1 MAVTHVNKDSFAQEV
16 LGSAKPV
23 VVDFW
28 ATWCGPCRMMGPV
41 LEELAEAQDAVRIC
55 KLNTDE
61 NIDLALQY
69 KIDAIPA
76 LVAFEGGQEVAR
88 SVGYQPKEALTAWL
102 QDIGF
107 LA

>member
-1 MAVTHVNKDSFAQEV
+1 MAVTHVNKDTFAQEV
-16 LGSAKPV
+16 LQSTKPV
-23 VVDFW
+23 IVDFW
-28 ATWCGPCRMMGPV
+28 APWCGPCKMMSPV
-41 LEELAEAQDAVRIC
+41 LEALAAEQDAVRVC

-76 LVAFEGGQEVAR
+76 LVAFDGGQEAAR

-107 LA
+107 LP